1 MFRRLMMAQR
11 GAGSGIPTNQ
21 IWYESY
27 SGESVTPYNTSAFG
41 IARIV
46 SNTFEGESGVILF
59 DADVPQVGSSAFF
72 NCSNLSTVTLPDT
85 VVGTLGNYAFCQCY
99 SLSRINLPKGITSI
113 GPFAFYRCESLLSIE
128 LPPHL
133 REIGENA
140 FRGSIL
146 REVEIPQSVKSIGK
160 QAFDNSSWLRSV
172 KMKSPIPPTISS
184 DSFPYG
190 CRFQIPAGSLTTYQT
205 AWPSLKNYFDEY

>member
-1 MFRRLMMAQR
+1 MMAQR
-11 GAGSGIPTNQ
+11 GAESGIPTNQ

-59 DADVPQVGSSAFF
+59 DTDVPQVGSSAFF

-85 VVGTLGNYAFCQCY
+85 VVGALGNYAFCQCS
-99 SLSRINLPKGITSI
+99 SLFRINLPKGITGI
-113 GPFAFYRCESLLSIE
+113 GTFAFYGCPYLLSIE
-128 LPPHL
+128 LPPRL

-140 FRGSIL
+140 FAYCGLSEL
-146 REVEIPQSVKSIGK
+146 EIPQSVRSISTN
-160 QAFDNSSWLRSV
+160 AFNNNISLRRV
-172 KMKSPIPPTISS
+172 KMKSPIPPTIGI
-184 DSFPYG
+184 DAFPYG